1 MSVIESGQVD
11 GIAAS
16 DKKTL
21 VLLITDH
28 LDWENEHNHLM
39 LLQDKI
45 NSYIAFI
52 ESGQYRDMEQF
63 KRLKIKKYIIEI
75 SFQYKPTEN
84 CTKFIN
90 NVNEQLKKLHIFISP
105 AVE

>member
-11 GIAAS
+11 GIATN
-16 DKKTL
+16 DNKTL

-28 LDWENEHNHLM
+28 LDWEKEHNHLI

-52 ESGQYRDMEQF
+52 ESEQYRDIEQF

-75 SFQYKPTEN
+75 SFKYKPTEN
-84 CTKFIN
+84 CSKFIN
-90 NVNEQLKKLHIFISP
+90 SVNEQLKQLHIFISP
-105 AVE
+105 TVE

>member
-21 VLLITDH
+21 VLLITDP
-28 LDWENEHNHLM
+28 LDWENEHNHLI

-52 ESGQYRDMEQF
+52 
-63 KRLKIKKYIIEI
+63 
-75 SFQYKPTEN
+75 
-84 CTKFIN
+84 
-90 NVNEQLKKLHIFISP
+90 
-105 AVE
+105 